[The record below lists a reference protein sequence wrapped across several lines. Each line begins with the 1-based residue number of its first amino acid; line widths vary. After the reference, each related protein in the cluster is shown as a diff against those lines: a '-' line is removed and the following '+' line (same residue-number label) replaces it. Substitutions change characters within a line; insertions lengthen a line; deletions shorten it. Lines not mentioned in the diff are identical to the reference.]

1 MKSTI
6 LLLLLSAS
14 CFICSASPELF
25 THYRLQ
31 RGKRVADRHLAAP
44 QLGEVYTISSR
55 FSDPPIDCGVACN
68 LNLACTA
75 FSLNSSN
82 SCALFNDQVSL
93 IHLEN
98 QADSTVYAN
107 HKMSTCIK
115 DFYPDLVAMNCFPKK
130 VADAACSASI
140 ECSDL
145 KGLECADVNQDGQG
159 ETCRCRNPDSNYWDA
174 TAVKC
179 LPKLTNGQPCQSVD
193 QCLPSKGLD
202 CLDTNGDAKI
212 VALALTQLIST
223 GMPPSTD
230 ATAVIL
236 LPSIGTTHQ
245 PNVALLRSSTA
256 SLVRPL

>member
-6 LLLLLSAS
+6 YERLRLLVLSLAVS
-14 CFICSASPELF
+14 CLIGSVSPELF
-25 THYRLQ
+25 TQYRLQ
-31 RGKRVADRHLAAP
+31 HGKRVASRHLAAL
-44 QLGEVYTISSR
+44 QLGEAYTISSR

-68 LNLACTA
+68 LNPACTA
-75 FSLNSSN
+75 YSLNSSN
-82 SCALFNDQVSL
+82 SCTLFGQVSL
-93 IHLEN
+93 IHLED

-174 TAVKC
+174 TAVTC
-179 LPKLTNGQPCQSVD
+179 VSKLTNGQPCQSVAQCLTSKGLGCTGSCACSLPDQFFWNTTADQCTPRQSSGGICQSVD

-202 CLDTNGDAKI
+202 C
-212 VALALTQLIST
+212 
-223 GMPPSTD
+223 
-230 ATAVIL
+230 
-236 LPSIGTTHQ
+236 H
-245 PNVALLRSSTA
+245 
-256 SLVRPL
+256 